1 MCAYRFSW
9 LFWSMR
15 MHATHDSRYTSNYA
29 CVTDLTVGCW
39 HAHIAHMYVQVPLW
53 LGIVWE
59 LVATLVDQFLESI
72 FAQRLGVLTA
82 RWSGGVLC
90 AIITQIGE

>member
-1 MCAYRFSW
+1 M
-9 LFWSMR
+9 
-15 MHATHDSRYTSNYA
+15 YA
-29 CVTDLTVGCW
+29 
-39 HAHIAHMYVQVPLW
+39 QVPLW